1 MEIKLILNK
10 SESHLPKNP
19 CQVWWFHLVEQLC
32 LRSYCEK
39 KVYRLKTD
47 TKRWQKVTRPLTRRA
62 KYQGRD
68 SQDELLLMLS
78 RRNVT

>member
-1 MEIKLILNK
+1 MIVSKAAQPNGTTKLGRDPWEDEIQIC
-10 SESHLPKNP
+10 SG
-19 CQVWWFHLVEQLC
+19 
-32 LRSYCEK
+32 
-39 KVYRLKTD
+39 LKTD